1 MAGRNGKVEPG
12 ASMYWMSRFLLVLLL
27 VAGLSSPVASQINHA
42 DPLEVPAGS
51 GQAPEILADLD
62 AEAQVETAQRSL
74 RERGYS
80 EMPLLAFALL
90 RKAERVPGIEESRV
104 LVSRAVALAPD
115 TPSVRF
121 KAGLLSWDPT
131 EIAAAA
137 RALCQ
142 NGPASVWLLA
152 LLGGVVGIAAL
163 VTASVVL
170 AVAFVRAAPLHGH
183 RFGHL
188 TTAQDPPGWPGILLI
203 ISVLAVLPI
212 LGLGPIPMVAAA
224 GVLAAMRM
232 RLSEAVHV
240 TLALLAFG
248 LLLGPGLDYWSRLAA
263 IPSSDPVFSAA
274 WRIDRGQPLLHD
286 SDRLLNAVNEHP
298 EDPFLR
304 VALATAWIR
313 EGDLDGAETALAGS
327 LGMAPGPL
335 QAHASNLKG
344 ILHLARGDVD
354 PSIQAFEAAQTMV
367 DSAAVLY
374 NLSQAHGRGLRLIN
388 QATYFKQARQLDP
401 DLVGRY
407 TEHQSSNIHRYLIHG
422 EIPLLEYLR
431 RGLRPSPDA
440 AMIAAET
447 RRWTLGARAPDWTWM
462 VLPAFGLLALVLR
475 SSSIGRCA
483 RCERPV
489 CRRCA
494 PESSNVVS
502 CARCARLFA
511 RAERSDPRVRRRQME
526 LDRRRQ
532 RRIACTMASVG
543 LLLPGLARTCEG
555 RVVDGAMRI
564 FLVVV
569 AGLLLFSLSAWPLS
583 PSQVLP
589 PPFEVEGISVYL
601 PVCLALMVLV
611 PLYVSAFFE
620 SARRISTGY
629 SG

>member
-1 MAGRNGKVEPG
+1 
-12 ASMYWMSRFLLVLLL
+12 MYWVSRFLLVLLL
-27 VAGLSSPVASQINHA
+27 VAGLSSPVASQINQA
-42 DPLEVPAGS
+42 DPLEVPVGAG
-51 GQAPEILADLD
+51 QVPEALAHLD
-62 AEAQVETAQRSL
+62 AEARVEAVESSL

-90 RKAERVPGIEESRV
+90 RKAERIPSIQESRS
-104 LVSRAVALAPD
+104 LVARAVALAPD

-121 KAGLLSWDPT
+121 KAGLISWDPT
-131 EIAAAA
+131 EIAASV
-137 RALCQ
+137 RALLQ
-142 NGPASVWLLA
+142 NAPAAVWLLA

-163 VTASVVL
+163 LTGSVVL
-170 AVAFVRAAPLHGH
+170 AVAFVRSAPLHGH

-188 TTAQDPPGWPGILLI
+188 TTAQDPPGWPGILLV

-232 RLSEAVHV
+232 RLSEAFQVM
-240 TLALLAFG
+240 LALLAFG

-263 IPSSDPVFSAA
+263 IPSGDPVFSAA
-274 WRIDRGQPLLHD
+274 WRVDRGQPLLHD
-286 SDRLLNAVNEHP
+286 NDRLLDAVNEHP
-298 EDPFLR
+298 GDPFLR

-313 EGDLDGAETALAGS
+313 EGDLDGADRALAGHF
-327 LGMAPGPL
+327 GTAPEPL
-335 QAHASNLKG
+335 HAHASNLKG

-354 PSIQAFEAAQTMV
+354 PSIQAFETAQTMV

-431 RGLRPSPDA
+431 RGLSPSPDA
-440 AMIAAET
+440 AVIAAEI
-447 RRWTLGARAPDWTWM
+447 RRWVLGARAPDWTWM
-462 VLPAFGLLALVLR
+462 VLPAFGLLALVFR

-489 CRRCA
+489 CPRCA
-494 PESSNVVS
+494 PESSNTVS

-511 RAERSDPRVRRRQME
+511 GAERSDPRVRRRQMD

-532 RRIACTMASVG
+532 RRIARTMAAVG

-555 RVVDGAMRI
+555 RVVGGAVRI
-564 FLVVV
+564 FMVVV
-569 AGLLLFSLSAWPLS
+569 AGLLLLSLSAWRLS
-583 PSQVLP
+583 PAQVLP
-589 PPFEVEGISVYL
+589 PPFEVEGIAVYL
-601 PVCLALMVLV
+601 PVCLALILLV

-620 SARRISTGY
+620 SARRLSTGY